1 MMKNELAL
9 RQAQGP
15 AKAKVVEPVETPT
28 KQLIMKTRNIII
40 TIVTAATVLIA
51 ISCNHENN
59 YLPKP
64 RGYFRNDLPEK
75 GYTKVDTIERYSFEC
90 PHYAIITPDFY
101 SPDEKNWINIEMP
114 TFKGSIHLTHKNV
127 NNNLGEYLEDVHT
140 MVTKHLQKANGVH
153 DSLIVNEEHRVYG
166 MFIEMDGKGVATPMQ
181 FYLTDSTKNF
191 VRGALY
197 FNFKPDNDSMQP
209 VINFIREDIDHLI
222 NTFEWK

>member
-1 MMKNELAL
+1 MVALVLAC
-9 RQAQGP
+9 
-15 AKAKVVEPVETPT
+15 
-28 KQLIMKTRNIII
+28 II
-40 TIVTAATVLIA
+40 V
-51 ISCNHENN
+51 SCDDRDN

-64 RGYFRNDLPEK
+64 RGYFRIDLPEK
-75 GYTKVDTIERYSFEC
+75 GYMKVDTIERYSFEC
-90 PHYAIITPDFY
+90 PQYAIITPDFY

-114 TFKGSIHLTHKNV
+114 QFKGSIHLTHKNV
-127 NNNLGEYLEDVHT
+127 NDNLGEYLEDVHT

-153 DSLIVNEEHRVYG
+153 DSLIVNEEHQVYG

-197 FNFKPDNDSMQP
+197 FNFLPTNDSRQP
-209 VINFIREDIDHLI
+209 DINFIREDIDHMI